1 MSDEKDRPISE
12 RIMDRLPA
20 ILAVIFISA
29 FVFVILADLWWPVIR
44 GDVDAPRPTPA
55 PMVET
60 LGPPQ
65 VTVVVDGLL
74 GPIGMAPLPDGGLL
88 VAEEGTGSN
97 DLSAGVSLIQ
107 ADGAV
112 GRLIS
117 GLESGRDAGDLSGVP
132 LVALSPDG
140 KTVYL
145 GNFNQRHLWTL
156 PLSQEQQKA
165 LTLPATPYTP
175 ADLTPAMQALN
186 NVWVINPYDLTFDAA
201 GIPVVTDASGNGV
214 ATMNPDG
221 TTRFIHRFDAIPNPI
236 KEGTTV
242 QAVPTG
248 IERVGDEYYVTLT
261 GGCPY
266 PVGAGQLVAIDD
278 ARGQRTVL
286 DGLNMPIDVAQG
298 PDGTIWLL
306 EFARFTTDASC
317 FDGSGYQVKTGRLSR
332 ILADGTVETVLTELN
347 FPGAIL
353 PMPDGSLYITEVF
366 PGRVLH
372 VTFGPGQTSATAP
385 DLPRIDVLTPVA
397 ITGGTTGTVQ
407 PGADSPHTALRAVAD
422 RLGLQPNPGEMVRE
436 GDTPLAKLG
445 QDLFFD
451 PLLSGDRN
459 ISCAT
464 CHHPDFAMADGR
476 TLPIGTG
483 GSGLGPERVFV
494 DRVVL
499 GDEAGALRRLPGKI
513 DPITGETVVTN
524 PFVGQFV
531 PRNSPT
537 VINSA
542 LFPAQFWDGRV
553 QSYALQGAKVETQES
568 VINDLG
574 MTDVLAAQALFPL
587 TSLHEMAGAT
597 LGGLPPQTIR
607 TQLLARLQAE
617 YGYLVQFL
625 DLFGDQL
632 QDDAAPEDV
641 ITLPNVALALAAF
654 ERRFIFTDAPWD
666 DFLAGD
672 DQALSDQQVR
682 GALLFFGEAKDG
694 VNCTQCHSGDLFTDM
709 GFHNLLAPQLGP
721 GKGNGY
727 TGRED
732 WGRAGVTFDIRDRY
746 KFRTPSLRNVALT
759 APYFH
764 DGAYAT
770 LASAITHHCNIVDGA
785 TAYDPSANG
794 VPPTFYSSLQPFQPD
809 KQWASAAQQLQKGLP
824 LDEQDIADLVA
835 FLEALTDPA
844 ATDLDEFVPESV
856 PSNLPLDQSQ
866 AAMRATG
873 RE

>member
-1 MSDEKDRPISE
+1 MANDNDRPLSE
-12 RIMDRLPA
+12 KIMDRLPA

-29 FVFVILADLWWPVIR
+29 FVFVILADLWWPILR
-44 GDVDAPRPTPA
+44 GDVGQPDATPTPA
-55 PMVET
+55 VEL

-65 VTVVVDGLL
+65 VQVVVDGLL
-74 GPIGMAPLPDGGLL
+74 GPVGMAALPDGGLL
-88 VAEEGTGSN
+88 VAEEGTGNN
-97 DLSAGVSLIQ
+97 DLSAGISLIQ

-117 GLESGRDAGDLSGVP
+117 GIESSRDAGDLSGVP

-145 GNFNQRHLWTL
+145 GNFDQRHLWTL
-156 PLSQEQQKA
+156 PLTAEQQQA
-165 LTLPATPYTP
+165 LTLPATPFTP
-175 ADLTPAMQALN
+175 ADLTPAMLPLN
-186 NVWVINPYDLTFDAA
+186 NVWVINPYALTFDPD
-201 GIPVVTDASGNGV
+201 GVPVVTDASGNGV
-214 ATMNPDG
+214 AKQTPDG
-221 TTRFIHRFDAIPNPI
+221 ATRFIHRFDLLTDPNRAEL
-236 KEGTTV
+236 KV

-248 IERVGDEYYVTLT
+248 IERIGDEYYVTLT

-266 PVGAGQLVAIDD
+266 PAGVGQLVAIDE
-278 ARGQRTVL
+278 ARNQRTVL

-298 PDGTIWLL
+298 PDGTIWVL
-306 EFARFTTDASC
+306 EFARFTVDASC
-317 FDGSGYQVKTGRLSR
+317 FTGSGYQVKTGRLSR
-332 ILADGTVETVLTELN
+332 ILPDGTLETVLTELN
-347 FPGAIL
+347 YPGAVL

-366 PGRVLH
+366 PGRVLR
-372 VTFGPGQTSATAP
+372 VTFGPGETGSAGP
-385 DLPRIDVLTPVA
+385 ELPRIDVL
-397 ITGGTTGTVQ
+397 
-407 PGADSPHTALRAVAD
+407 ADGQEVRQIADNHAALQAVVD
-422 RLGLQPNPGEMVRE
+422 RLGLQPNPGQDVRE
-436 GDTPLAKLG
+436 GDTPLTKLG

-483 GSGLGPERVFV
+483 GVGLGPERVFV
-494 DRVVL
+494 DRVAL
-499 GDEAGALRRLPGKI
+499 GSEAGSVRRLPGKI

-537 VINSA
+537 IINSA

-553 QSYALQGAKVETQES
+553 ESYALQGAKVDTLES

-574 MTDVLAAQALFPL
+574 MTDVLAAQALFPI
-587 TSLHEMAGAT
+587 TSLQEMAGAT

-607 TQLLARLQAE
+607 TQLLARLRGE
-617 YGYLVQFL
+617 SGYVVQFL
-625 DLFGDQL
+625 DLFGEEGNASATL
-632 QDDAAPEDV
+632 EAV
-641 ITLPNVALALAAF
+641 ITLPNVALAIAAF

-666 DFLAGD
+666 GYLAGD
-672 DQALSDQQVR
+672 TEALTDQQVR
-682 GALLFFGEAKDG
+682 GALLFFGEAKAG
-694 VNCTQCHSGDLFTDM
+694 VNCAECHRGDLFTDM

-746 KFRTPSLRNVALT
+746 KFRTPSLRNVTLT

-770 LASAITHHCNIVDGA
+770 LSSAIAHHCNIVDGA
-785 TAYDPSANG
+785 AAYDPSTNG
-794 VPPTFYSSLQPFQPD
+794 VPPTFFSSLQPFQPD
-809 KQWASAAQQLQKGLP
+809 KQWSTAAQALQKGLP

-835 FLEALTDPA
+835 FLGALTDPA
-844 ATDLDEFVPESV
+844 ATDLSDFIPETV
-856 PSNLPLDQSQ
+856 PSNLPLDQSD
-866 AAMRATG
+866 ATARAVG
-873 RE
+873 P

>member
-1 MSDEKDRPISE
+1 MTDEQNRPLSE
-12 RIMDRLPA
+12 KIMDRLPA

-29 FVFVILADLWWPVIR
+29 FVFVILADLWWPIIR
-44 GDVDAPRPTPA
+44 GDVGQPRPTPPPA
-55 PMVET
+55 VET

-65 VTVVVDGLL
+65 VAVVVDGLL
-74 GPIGMAPLPDGGLL
+74 GPIGMVALPDGGLL

-97 DLSAGVSLIQ
+97 DFSAGVSLIQ
-107 ADGAV
+107 ADGTV

-140 KTVYL
+140 KTIYV

-156 PLSQEQQKA
+156 PLSPDQQKA

-175 ADLTPAMQALN
+175 ADLTPAMQPLN
-186 NVWVINPYDLTFDAA
+186 NVWVINPYDLTFDTD
-201 GIPVVTDASGNGV
+201 GLPVVTDASGNGV

-221 TTRFIHRFDAIPNPI
+221 TTRFIHRFDAIPNPS

-278 ARGQRTVL
+278 VRGQRTVL
-286 DGLNMPIDVAQG
+286 GGLNMPIDVAQG
-298 PDGTIWLL
+298 PDGTIWVL

-332 ILADGTVETVLTELN
+332 ILADGTLETVLSELN
-347 FPGAIL
+347 FPGAVL

-366 PGRVLH
+366 PGRVLR
-372 VTFGPGQTSATAP
+372 VTFGPAETSATP
-385 DLPRIDVLTPVA
+385 SDLPHIEVTTA
-397 ITGGTTGTVQ
+397 SGGVQ
-407 PGADSPHTALRAVAD
+407 PVGNSPHTTLRMVAD
-422 RLGLQPNPGEMVRE
+422 QLGLQPNPGLAVKE

-494 DRVVL
+494 DRVTL
-499 GDEAGALRRLPGKI
+499 GAEAGAVRRLPGKI

-553 QSYALQGAKVETQES
+553 QSYALQGAKVDTQES
-568 VINDLG
+568 VVNDLG
-574 MTDVLAAQALFPL
+574 MTDVLAAQALFPI

-607 TQLLARLQAE
+607 TQLLARLRGE

-625 DLFGDQL
+625 DLFGDKL
-632 QDDAAPEDV
+632 DGTTAPQDA
-641 ITLPNVALALAAF
+641 ITLPNIALALAAF

-666 DFLAGD
+666 SFLAGD

-682 GALLFFGEAKDG
+682 GALLFFGQAKAG

-727 TGRED
+727 TRRED
-732 WGRAGVTFDIRDRY
+732 WGRANVTFDIRDRY
-746 KFRTPSLRNVALT
+746 KFRTPSLRNVTLT

-770 LASAITHHCNIVDGA
+770 LEAAITHHCNIVDGA
-785 TAYDPSANG
+785 TGYDPSANG
-794 VPPTFYSSLQPFQPD
+794 VPPTFFSSLQPFQPA

-824 LDEQDIADLVA
+824 LNETDIADLVA
-835 FLEALTDPA
+835 FLGALTDPA
-844 ATDLDEFVPESV
+844 ATELDHFVPESV

-866 AAMRATG
+866 AAIRP
-873 RE
+873 

>member
-1 MSDEKDRPISE
+1 MNDK
-12 RIMDRLPA
+12 IMDRLPA
-20 ILAVIFISA
+20 VLAVIFISA

-44 GDVDAPRPTPA
+44 GDVGQPHPTPT
-55 PMVET
+55 PVVEA

-74 GPIGMAPLPDGGLL
+74 GPLGMAALPDGGLL
-88 VAEEGTGSN
+88 VAEEGTGN
-97 DLSAGVSLIQ
+97 KDLSAGVSLIQ
-107 ADGAV
+107 ADGTV

-117 GLESGRDAGDLSGVP
+117 GLPSSRDAGDLSGVP

-140 KTVYL
+140 KTIYV
-145 GNFNQRHLWTL
+145 GGFNQRHLLTL
-156 PLSQEQQKA
+156 PLSRDQQRT
-165 LTLPATPYTP
+165 LTLPATPY
-175 ADLTPAMQALN
+175 ALDDLTPAMLELN
-186 NVWVINPYDLTFDAA
+186 NVWVINPYDLTFDPD
-201 GIPVVTDASGNGV
+201 GVPVVTDASGNGV

-221 TTRFIHRFDAIPNPI
+221 TTRFFHRFVELPNPS
-236 KEGTTV
+236 KEGATV

-266 PVGAGQLVAIDD
+266 PVGAGQLVAIDE
-278 ARGQRTVL
+278 ARGQRTVVG
-286 DGLNMPIDVAQG
+286 GLNMPIDVAQG
-298 PDGTIWLL
+298 PDGTIWVL

-347 FPGAIL
+347 FPGAVL

-372 VTFGPGQTSATAP
+372 VTFGPAETSAAP
-385 DLPRIDVLTPVA
+385 DLPRIDVTTPDGA
-397 ITGGTTGTVQ
+397 MQ
-407 PGADSPHTALRAVAD
+407 PGAGSPHTALRTVVD
-422 RLGLQPNPGEMVRE
+422 RLGLQPNPGEMVKE

-494 DRVVL
+494 DRVTL
-499 GDEAGALRRLPGKI
+499 GDEAGAVRRLPGKI
-513 DPITGETVVTN
+513 DPITGETIVTN

-531 PRNSPT
+531 ARNSPT

-542 LFPAQFWDGRV
+542 LFSAQFWDGRV
-553 QSYALQGAKVETQES
+553 ESYALQGAKVETQES

-607 TQLLARLQAE
+607 TQTAGPAAGGIWLFGAIFGPLWRQTCGGRRAGGCDHPAQYRPGPGRLRAPLHLHRRAVGQLFGRRRSGPDRSAGAGGAALLWRGQGRGQLRPMSQRGSL
-617 YGYLVQFL
+617 YGYGFPQ
-625 DLFGDQL
+625 
-632 QDDAAPEDV
+632 P
-641 ITLPNVALALAAF
+641 
-654 ERRFIFTDAPWD
+654 
-666 DFLAGD
+666 AG
-672 DQALSDQQVR
+672 SPI
-682 GALLFFGEAKDG
+682 GAGQGQRLYPAGR
-694 VNCTQCHSGDLFTDM
+694 
-709 GFHNLLAPQLGP
+709 LGP
-721 GKGNGY
+721 GQ
-727 TGRED
+727 RH
-732 WGRAGVTFDIRDRY
+732 
-746 KFRTPSLRNVALT
+746 L
-759 APYFH
+759 
-764 DGAYAT
+764 
-770 LASAITHHCNIVDGA
+770 
-785 TAYDPSANG
+785 
-794 VPPTFYSSLQPFQPD
+794 
-809 KQWASAAQQLQKGLP
+809 
-824 LDEQDIADLVA
+824 
-835 FLEALTDPA
+835 
-844 ATDLDEFVPESV
+844 
-856 PSNLPLDQSQ
+856 
-866 AAMRATG
+866 
-873 RE
+873 

>member
-1 MSDEKDRPISE
+1 MTDEQNRPLSE
-12 RIMDRLPA
+12 KIMDRLPA

-29 FVFVILADLWWPVIR
+29 FVFVILADLWWPIIR
-44 GDVDAPRPTPA
+44 GDVGQPHPTPPPA
-55 PMVET
+55 VET

-65 VTVVVDGLL
+65 VAVVVDGLL
-74 GPIGMAPLPDGGLL
+74 GPIGMAALPDGGLL

-97 DLSAGVSLIQ
+97 DFSAGVSLIQ
-107 ADGAV
+107 ADGTV

-140 KTVYL
+140 KTIYV

-156 PLSQEQQKA
+156 PLSPDQQKA

-175 ADLTPAMQALN
+175 ADLTPAMQPLN
-186 NVWVINPYDLTFDAA
+186 NVWVINPYDLTFDTD
-201 GIPVVTDASGNGV
+201 GRPVVTDASGNGV

-221 TTRFIHRFDAIPNPI
+221 TTRFIHRFDAIPNPS

-286 DGLNMPIDVAQG
+286 GGLNMPIDVAQG
-298 PDGTIWLL
+298 PDGTIWVL

-332 ILADGTVETVLTELN
+332 ILADGTLETVLTELN
-347 FPGAIL
+347 FPGAVL

-366 PGRVLH
+366 PGRVLR
-372 VTFGPGQTSATAP
+372 VTFGPAETSATP
-385 DLPRIDVLTPVA
+385 SDLPHIEVTTA
-397 ITGGTTGTVQ
+397 SGGVQ
-407 PGADSPHTALRAVAD
+407 PVGNSPHTTLRMVVD
-422 RLGLQPNPGEMVRE
+422 RLGLQPNPGQAVKE

-494 DRVVL
+494 DRVTL
-499 GDEAGALRRLPGKI
+499 GAEAGAVRRLPGKI

-553 QSYALQGAKVETQES
+553 QSYALQGAKVDTQES
-568 VINDLG
+568 VVNDLG
-574 MTDVLAAQALFPL
+574 MTDVLAAQALFPI

-607 TQLLARLQAE
+607 TQLLARLRGE

-625 DLFGDQL
+625 DLFGDKL
-632 QDDAAPEDV
+632 DGTAAPQDA
-641 ITLPNVALALAAF
+641 ITLPNIALALAAF

-666 DFLAGD
+666 SFLAGD

-682 GALLFFGEAKDG
+682 GALLFFGQAKAG

-727 TGRED
+727 TRRED
-732 WGRAGVTFDIRDRY
+732 WGRANVTFDIRDRY
-746 KFRTPSLRNVALT
+746 KFRTPSLRNVTLT

-770 LASAITHHCNIVDGA
+770 LEAAITHHCNIVDGA

-794 VPPTFYSSLQPFQPD
+794 VPPTFFSSLQPFQPA

-824 LDEQDIADLVA
+824 LNETDIADLVA
-835 FLEALTDPA
+835 FLGALTDPA
-844 ATDLDEFVPESV
+844 ATELDHFVPESV

-866 AAMRATG
+866 AAIRP
-873 RE
+873 

>member
-1 MSDEKDRPISE
+1 MAENNRPLSE

-20 ILAVIFISA
+20 VLAVIFISA
-29 FVFVILADLWWPVIR
+29 FVFVILADLWWPIFRDGV
-44 GDVDAPRPTPA
+44 GQPHPTPTPA
-55 PMVET
+55 AEV

-74 GPIGMAPLPDGGLL
+74 GPVGMAALPDGGLV
-88 VAEEGTGSN
+88 VAEEGTGAN
-97 DLSAGVSLIQ
+97 DLSAGISLIQ
-107 ADGAV
+107 ADGTV

-117 GLESGRDAGDLSGVP
+117 GLESSRDAGDLSGVP
-132 LVALSPDG
+132 LVALSPDA
-140 KTVYL
+140 KTLYV
-145 GNFNQRHLWTL
+145 GSFNQRHLWSL
-156 PLSQEQQKA
+156 PLTAAQQKSF
-165 LTLPATPYTP
+165 TLPATPLTP
-175 ADLTPAMQALN
+175 ADLTPALLPLN
-186 NVWVINPYDLTFDAA
+186 NVWVINPFDLTFDPD
-201 GIPVVTDASGNGV
+201 GVPVVTDASGNGV
-214 ATMNPDG
+214 ATANPDG
-221 TTRFIHRFDAIPNPI
+221 TTRFIHRFDLLTDPNREEL
-236 KEGTTV
+236 KV

-248 IERVGDEYYVTLT
+248 IQRVGDEYYVTLT

-266 PVGAGQLVAIDD
+266 PAGVGQLVAIDEN
-278 ARGQRTVL
+278 RNERTVL

-298 PDGTIWLL
+298 ADGTIWVL

-332 ILADGTVETVLTELN
+332 ILADGTLETVLTELN
-347 FPGAIL
+347 FPGALL

-372 VTFGPGQTSATAP
+372 VTFGPADASTSASP
-385 DLPRIDVLTPVA
+385 ILPRIDTPVA
-397 ITGGTTGTVQ
+397 QAARQV
-407 PGADSPHTALRAVAD
+407 ADTQAALQAVVD
-422 RLGLQPNPGEMVRE
+422 RLGLQPNPGQDVKE

-459 ISCAT
+459 AACAT

-494 DRVVL
+494 DRVTL
-499 GDEAGALRRLPGKI
+499 GSEAGAVRRLPGKI

-531 PRNSPT
+531 ARNSPT
-537 VINSA
+537 IINSA
-542 LFPAQFWDGRV
+542 LFPVQFWDGRV
-553 QSYALQGAKVETQES
+553 ESYALQGTKVETQES

-574 MTDVLAAQALFPL
+574 MTDVLAAQALFPI
-587 TSLHEMAGAT
+587 TALHEMAGAT

-607 TQLLARLQAE
+607 TQLLARLQGE

-625 DLFGDQL
+625 DLFGDQI
-632 QDDAAPEDV
+632 DGNAAPEDV

-654 ERRFIFTDAPWD
+654 ERRFIFTDSPWD
-666 DFLAGD
+666 HFLAGD
-672 DQALSDQQVR
+672 TAALTDQQMQ
-682 GALLFFGEAKDG
+682 GALLFFGETKAG
-694 VNCTQCHSGDLFTDM
+694 VNCVQCHSGDLFTDM
-709 GFHNLLAPQLGP
+709 DFHNLLAPQLGP

-727 TGRED
+727 TQRED
-732 WGRAGVTFDIRDRY
+732 WGRANVTFDIRDRY
-746 KFRTPSLRNVALT
+746 KFRTPSLRNVTLT

-770 LASAITHHCNIVDGA
+770 LESAIAHHCNIVDEA
-785 TAYDPSANG
+785 ASYDPSANG
-794 VPPTFYSSLQPFQPD
+794 VPPTFFSSLQPFQPE
-809 KQWASAAQQLQKGLP
+809 KQWSTAAQELQKGLP

-835 FLEALTDPA
+835 FLGALTDPA
-844 ATDLDEFVPESV
+844 ATKLDKFVPNFV

-866 AAMRATG
+866 AALSAAG
-873 RE
+873 R

>member
-1 MSDEKDRPISE
+1 MNDK
-12 RIMDRLPA
+12 IMDRLPA
-20 ILAVIFISA
+20 VLAVIVISA
-29 FVFVILADLWWPVIR
+29 FVFVILADLWWPIIR
-44 GDVDAPRPTPA
+44 GDVGKPHPTPT
-55 PMVET
+55 PVVEA

-74 GPIGMAPLPDGGLL
+74 GPLGMAALSDGGLL
-88 VAEEGTGSN
+88 VAEEGTGN
-97 DLSAGVSLIQ
+97 KDLSAGVSLIQ
-107 ADGAV
+107 ADGTV

-117 GLESGRDAGDLSGVP
+117 GLPSSRDAGDLSGVP

-140 KTVYL
+140 KTIYV
-145 GNFNQRHLWTL
+145 GGFNQRHLLTL
-156 PLSQEQQKA
+156 PLSRDQQRS
-165 LTLPATPYTP
+165 LTLPAAPYAP
-175 ADLTPAMQALN
+175 DDLTPVMLELN
-186 NVWVINPYDLTFDAA
+186 NVWVINPFDLTFAA
-201 GIPVVTDASGNGV
+201 DGRPVVTDASGNGV
-214 ATMNPDG
+214 ATVNPDG
-221 TTRFIHRFDAIPNPI
+221 TTRFIHRFVELPNTS
-236 KEGTTV
+236 KEGATV

-248 IERVGDEYYVTLT
+248 IDRVGDEYYVTLT

-266 PVGAGQLVAIDD
+266 PVGAGQLVAIDE
-278 ARGQRTVL
+278 ARNQRTVVG
-286 DGLNMPIDVAQG
+286 GLNMPIDVAQG
-298 PDGTIWLL
+298 PDGTIWVL

-332 ILADGTVETVLTELN
+332 ILADGSLETVLTELN
-347 FPGAIL
+347 FPGAVL

-366 PGRVLH
+366 PGRVLR
-372 VTFGPGQTSATAP
+372 VTFGQADTASIQPTLPLIEVATVDTQAHP
-385 DLPRIDVLTPVA
+385 A
-397 ITGGTTGTVQ
+397 
-407 PGADSPHTALRAVAD
+407 ADDHTALRAVVE
-422 RLGLQPNPGEMVRE
+422 RLGLQPNPGEMVKE

-494 DRVVL
+494 DRVTL
-499 GDEAGALRRLPGKI
+499 GAEAGAVRRLPGQI

-542 LFPAQFWDGRV
+542 LFSAQFWDGRV
-553 QSYALQGAKVETQES
+553 ESYALQGAKVETQES

-574 MTDVLAAQALFPL
+574 MTDVLAAQALFPI

-607 TQLLARLQAE
+607 TQLLARLQE
-617 YGYLVQFL
+617 ESGYLVQFL
-625 DLFGDQL
+625 DLFGDQVAE
-632 QDDAAPEDV
+632 DAGPEEA
-641 ITLPNVALALAAF
+641 ITLPNIALALAAF

-666 DFLAGD
+666 NFLAGD
-672 DQALSDQQVR
+672 DQALTDQEVQ
-682 GALLFFGEAKDG
+682 GALLFYGEAKAG
-694 VNCTQCHSGDLFTDM
+694 VNCVQCHSGDLFTDM
-709 GFHNLLAPQLGP
+709 DFHNLLAPQLGP

-727 TGRED
+727 TQRED
-732 WGRAGVTFDIRDRY
+732 WGRANVTFDIRDRY
-746 KFRTPSLRNVALT
+746 KFRTPSLRNVTLT

-770 LASAITHHCNIVDGA
+770 LESAIAHHCNIVDGA
-785 TAYDPSANG
+785 SAYDPSANG
-794 VPPTFYSSLQPFQPD
+794 VPPTFFSSLQPYQPS

-835 FLEALTDPA
+835 FLGALTDPA
-844 ATDLDEFVPESV
+844 ATDLAKFIPESV

-866 AAMRATG
+866 AAIRP
-873 RE
+873 

>member
-1 MSDEKDRPISE
+1 MNDK
-12 RIMDRLPA
+12 IMDRLPA
-20 ILAVIFISA
+20 VLAVIFISA

-44 GDVDAPRPTPA
+44 GDVGKPHPTPT
-55 PMVET
+55 PVVEA

-74 GPIGMAPLPDGGLL
+74 GPIGMAALPDGGLL
-88 VAEEGTGSN
+88 VAEEGTGN
-97 DLSAGVSLIQ
+97 KDLSAGISLIQ
-107 ADGAV
+107 ADGTV

-117 GLESGRDAGDLSGVP
+117 GIGSGRDAGDLSGVP

-156 PLSQEQQKA
+156 PLSQDQQKA
-165 LTLPATPYTP
+165 LTLPAVPYTP

-186 NVWVINPYDLTFDAA
+186 NVWVINPYDLAFDAD
-201 GIPVVTDASGNGV
+201 GVPVVTDASGNGV
-214 ATMNPDG
+214 ATQNADG
-221 TTRFIHRFDAIPNPI
+221 TTRFIHRFDAIPNPS

-248 IERVGDEYYVTLT
+248 IERIGDEYYVTLT

-266 PVGAGQLVAIDD
+266 PVGAGQLVAIDE
-278 ARGQRTVL
+278 ARSQRTVL
-286 DGLNMPIDVAQG
+286 GGLNMPIDVAQG
-298 PDGTIWLL
+298 PDGTIWVL
-306 EFARFTTDASC
+306 EFARFTKDASC

-332 ILADGTVETVLTELN
+332 ILADGSLETVLSELN
-347 FPGAIL
+347 FPGAVL
-353 PMPDGSLYITEVF
+353 PMADGSLYITEVF

-372 VTFGPGQTSATAP
+372 VSFGSVEASAAAP
-385 DLPRIDVLTPVA
+385 ELPRIDVAAAEGAARALTAPPLKVLR
-397 ITGGTTGTVQ
+397 TV
-407 PGADSPHTALRAVAD
+407 VD
-422 RLGLQPNPGEMVRE
+422 RLGLQPNPGQAVKE

-483 GSGLGPERVFV
+483 GAGLGPDRVFV
-494 DRVVL
+494 DQVAL
-499 GDEAGALRRLPGKI
+499 GPEAETLRRLPGKT

-542 LFPAQFWDGRV
+542 LFSAQFWDGRV
-553 QSYALQGAKVETQES
+553 QSYALKEAKVSTLEAG
-568 VINDLG
+568 INNLG
-574 MTDVLAAQALFPL
+574 MTDVLATQALFPI

-607 TQLLARLQAE
+607 AQLLARLRGE

-625 DLFGDQL
+625 DLFGDDIAQ
-632 QDDAAPEDV
+632 DAAPEDV
-641 ITLPNVALALAAF
+641 ITLPNVALAIAAF

-682 GALLFFGEAKDG
+682 GALLFFGEAKAG

-709 GFHNLLAPQLGP
+709 GFYNLLAPQLGP

-727 TGRED
+727 TQRED
-732 WGRAGVTFDIRDRY
+732 WGRANVTFDIRDRY
-746 KFRTPSLRNVALT
+746 KFRTPSLRNVTLT

-764 DGAYAT
+764 DGAYVT
-770 LASAITHHCNIVDGA
+770 LESAIAHHCNIVDGA
-785 TAYDPSANG
+785 AAYDPSANG
-794 VPPTFYSSLQPFQPD
+794 VSPTFYSSVQPFQPA

-835 FLEALTDPA
+835 FLGALTDPA
-844 ATDLDEFVPESV
+844 ATDLDKFIPESV
-856 PSNLPLDQSQ
+856 PSSLPLDQSQ
-866 AAMRATG
+866 AAIRAAG
-873 RE
+873 R